1 MIEVRQSIPVW
12 VVPADGPELV
22 TEQDAVDL
30 IGATFGSG
38 ASVLVVPVER
48 FPERFFDMRTKLI
61 GHFFSK
67 IVQYGFRLILLGDVS
82 GYVEASTV
90 FRDVVRESNRGKD
103 VWFLADLGELDTR
116 LAARG

>member
-1 MIEVRQSIPVW
+1 MIDVRHEVPVW
-12 VVPADGPELV
+12 LVPADGPELV

-38 ASVLVVPVER
+38 ARVLVVPVAR
-48 FPERFFDMRTKLI
+48 FPERFFDMHTKLI

-67 IVQYGFRLILLGDVS
+67 VVQYGFRLVLLGDVR
-82 GYVEASTV
+82 GHVAASTA

-103 VWFLADLGELDTR
+103 VWFVGDLDELDTR